1 MTLSAFRTAI
11 SYPYPTADPGN
22 GFWGEQ
28 TSTLNFCEE
37 TLISSCR
44 NAKNFKDYAL
54 TSYCAELC
62 NTVTNA
68 IFMWLGIR
76 GVVNCL
82 QQKHPSIFLISYLGY
97 MVVGLGSILFHTTL
111 KSVYDIHYLLD
122 DACQLCILTF
132 TNVLSSLGNW
142 PAFACRFDHDDY
154 FRIDWLREAQIY
166 YHVTKDPV
174 FHQVAYAF
182 LTATVVF
189 RSMWVMES
197 QLRPV
202 LSARDPQQAAKVL
215 NTMWAMIA
223 TGLSVFLGG
232 FLIWNLDNVFCSQ
245 VRQLRHAVG
254 LPWAVLFEGH
264 AWWHLMT
271 GLAYYYI
278 TWGTWLRHCL
288 SGQGSNYILVW
299 PRVLTS
305 VPYLQRVE
313 NGQDQDKKDQ

>member
-1 MTLSAFRTAI
+1 MTLSAIRTAI
-11 SYPYPTADPGN
+11 SYPYPTANPGH

-37 TLISSCR
+37 
-44 NAKNFKDYAL
+44 DYAL
-54 TSYCAELC
+54 SSYCAELC

-111 KSVYDIHYLLD
+111 KSVLGIGLLS
-122 DACQLCILTF
+122 
-132 TNVLSSLGNW
+132 LSGS
-142 PAFACRFDHDDY
+142 
-154 FRIDWLREAQIY
+154 ITVY

-202 LSARDPQQAAKVL
+202 LSARDPEEAARVL

-254 LPWAVLFEGH
+254 LPWAVLLEGH

-288 SGQGSNYILVW
+288 AGQGSNYVLVW

-305 VPYLQRVE
+305 IPYLKRVE
-313 NGQDQDKKDQ
+313 GSQDQDKKDQ